1 MITPCHH
8 PAPAEGGG
16 SRGGVADKP
25 GVPRDRGRI
34 HLTLLGDLRCD
45 APFWVCLLC
54 MVCVCESL
62 GCVQLFA
69 TPWTVAS
76 QATLSMEFSRQ
87 KYWRGH
93 FLLQGSFPAQGS
105 NLGLLHRRQ
114 ILSCLSHQRSPN
126 IKEEA
131 VITPTSGGCQNDK

>member
-8 PAPAEGGG
+8 PATQRE
-16 SRGGVADKP
+16 VA
-25 GVPRDRGRI
+25 PRVELQTNQVFPETEGRI
-34 HLTLLGDLRCD
+34 HLTLRGDLRRD
-45 APFWVCLLC
+45 APFWVCPLC

-62 GCVQLFA
+62 GRVQLFA

-76 QATLSMEFSRQ
+76 QAALSMDFSRQ

-105 NLGLLHRRQ
+105 NLSLLHCRQ

-131 VITPTSGGCQNDK
+131 VIMPTSGGCQNDQ